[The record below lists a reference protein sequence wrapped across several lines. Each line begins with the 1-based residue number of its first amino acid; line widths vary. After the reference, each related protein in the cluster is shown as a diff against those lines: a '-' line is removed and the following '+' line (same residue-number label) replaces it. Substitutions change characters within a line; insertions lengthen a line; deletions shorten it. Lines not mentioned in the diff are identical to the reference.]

1 MTDKKRG
8 IFIFGEA
15 GAGKSEAIG
24 KMLAK
29 SVGFT
34 RESAYNDGVDC
45 EIVVLDGISNVMET
59 KEVSLRDYL
68 KATLEL
74 LPYAKFMVTSQPIY
88 DKMDKDDWLFLH
100 EHFQVKA
107 FDKMQ
112 PYKLRDVHPKD
123 VVFHG
128 EFAIHRLIPSDT
140 NHYFTRVGERHF
152 ELMLGLLEKE
162 KPDYTFEDFCDA
174 MTIFDEEGNRNELIS
189 EIDRNRRMRKDGLE
203 FKSDVWVYLRKMAA
217 LDYRIDTSSEQA
229 KKIFYLQE
237 ATRDWL
243 SEVKSK

>member
-34 RESAYNDGVDC
+34 RDSAYNDGIDC
-45 EIVVLDGISNVMET
+45 EIVVLDGISQVVEE
-59 KEVSLRDYL
+59 KGISLRDFL
-68 KATLEL
+68 NSMLEL
-74 LPYAKFMVTSQPIY
+74 LPNAKFMVTSQPIY
-88 DKMDKDDWLFLH
+88 EKMDKEDWLFLH

-107 FDKMQ
+107 FDKTQ
-112 PYKLRDVHPKD
+112 SYKLRDVHPKD
-123 VVFHG
+123 IVFHG
-128 EFAIHRLIPSDT
+128 EFALHRLIPSDT

-152 ELMLGLLEKE
+152 ELMLGLLENE
-162 KPDYTFEDFCDA
+162 KPDYTFKDFCQA
-174 MTIFDEEGNRNELIS
+174 MIVFDEEGNRNELVS
-189 EIDRNRRMRKDGLE
+189 EMDKKRRLRKNSTDLESDG
-203 FKSDVWVYLRKMAA
+203 WIYLRKMSA
-217 LDYRIDTSSEQA
+217 LDCKIDTTREQA
-229 KKIFYLQE
+229 KKIFFLQE
-237 ATRDWL
+237 AARDWL